1 MRYDIL
7 GIKKYYE
14 KTTTN
19 SSTCFTCP
27 DPGIGPMVPVSTF
40 NYKGV

>member
-14 KTTTN
+14 KIIVD
-19 SSTCFTCP
+19 SSTCFICP
-27 DPGIGPMVPVSTF
+27 DSGIGPMVPVSTF